1 MNVAANAAAILNFFA
16 GSADRDIALEGLL
29 MQRNK
34 LRGDTQLGI
43 RFITD
48 TKRGGKHSFVSIFR
62 FEIGI
67 YLQSKDQAFC

>member
-1 MNVAANAAAILNFFA
+1 MTVAANPAAILNFFA

-43 RFITD
+43 RFIMD
-48 TKRGGKHSFVSIFR
+48 TKRGGS
-62 FEIGI
+62 
-67 YLQSKDQAFC
+67 